1 MQSGQPNKIS
11 GEGGMQYSFAGRG
24 ALVTGAGSG
33 IGQACARLLAE
44 NGLAVLVS
52 DMDGAAARRVA
63 DAICAAGGKALA
75 RTADVA
81 QPGDMQACVQCAQD
95 AFGALHFA
103 VNNAGIAAAAT
114 AADMALD
121 DWQRVIDVN
130 LGGVAYGLRC
140 QIPAILA
147 AGGGAIVNVS
157 SILGLVGEAQAA
169 AYTAAKHG
177 VTGLTR
183 SAALAHAAQG
193 VRINSVH
200 PGYIDTP
207 LIAAMDAAQKAALV
221 GRHPIGRLGRSM
233 EVAHTIAFLLSDAA
247 SFITGAALVVD
258 GGYTA
263 A

>member
-1 MQSGQPNKIS
+1 
-11 GEGGMQYSFAGRG
+11 MQYSFAGHG

-33 IGQACARLLAE
+33 IGQASARLLAE

-52 DMDGAAARRVA
+52 DIDGAAARRVA
-63 DAICAAGGKALA
+63 DAICAAGGQALA

-114 AADMALD
+114 AADMAQD

-147 AGGGAIVNVS
+147 AGGGAIVPFWGWWARRRRRRIPQPNM
-157 SILGLVGEAQAA
+157 
-169 AYTAAKHG
+169 G

-207 LIAAMDAAQKAALV
+207 LIAAMDAAQKAALA